1 MNKDVI
7 SSRVSP
13 TTVTFPLSPAFPGLC
28 SCCPIKTMTTLGGT
42 LLDQSTS
49 QSSVD
54 QRSSSVAELRRKA
67 QEHSAALLQSLQHVA
82 SFQQF
87 PVGLGLNLP
96 QLSTLQALARKSDA
110 AAAAAAAAVAL
121 TSPGSG
127 AASPSRDGQQT

>member
-1 MNKDVI
+1 
-7 SSRVSP
+7 
-13 TTVTFPLSPAFPGLC
+13 
-28 SCCPIKTMTTLGGT
+28 MTTLGST

-49 QSSVD
+49 QSSAD

-96 QLSTLQALARKSDA
+96 QLSTLQALARKTDA

-127 AASPSRDGQQT
+127 TASPSRDGQQT

>member
-1 MNKDVI
+1 MG
-7 SSRVSP
+7 SS
-13 TTVTFPLSPAFPGLC
+13 
-28 SCCPIKTMTTLGGT
+28 

-49 QSSVD
+49 HSSVAAD

-87 PVGLGLNLP
+87 PMGLGLNLP
-96 QLSTLQALARKSDA
+96 PLSTLQALARKSDA

-121 TSPGSG
+121 TSPGPG
-127 AASPSRDGQQT
+127 AASPSRDEQQT

>member
-1 MNKDVI
+1 
-7 SSRVSP
+7 
-13 TTVTFPLSPAFPGLC
+13 
-28 SCCPIKTMTTLGGT
+28 
-42 LLDQSTS
+42 
-49 QSSVD
+49 
-54 QRSSSVAELRRKA
+54 VAELRRKA

-96 QLSTLQALARKSDA
+96 QLSTLHALARKTDAA

-127 AASPSRDGQQT
+127 TASPSRDGQQT